1 MKKVFAFMIGTVILS
16 VSALGTFAAE
26 DAAVP
31 EETTLSQDI
40 EMTESEQQSDD
51 ITLSEDGEVTIGD
64 YSVITLQQNT
74 IDVSDDV
81 VMSYIDSM
89 STDLTAA
96 FSDIFPEAPEIT
108 DEIMSEYSEAYYGVQ
123 LDTVE
128 AAKVYIRET
137 LYSQNYR
144 AAFFA
149 ELLGSAQV
157 VSYPQKEYDMMREYA
172 ENEIA
177 YYAASSQIT
186 EDEMAQKAGFAS
198 SEDFIE
204 QEARSLVL
212 NALVFDKILDDLG
225 IECTQ
230 EEIDAA
236 LTDYIVSQGMATSD
250 ELEAFKESAG
260 ETWLW
265 LFTET
270 QYKAERVYNALQDR
284 VVIE

>member
-1 MKKVFAFMIGTVILS
+1 MKKVVALM
-16 VSALGTFAAE
+16 LGTLIVSMSAFSSYASEEAVSE
-26 DAAVP
+26 DAVI
-31 EETTLSQDI
+31 SQD
-40 EMTESEQQSDD
+40 TELTGSEQSSED
-51 ITLSEDGEVTIGD
+51 ITLSETGEVSIGD
-64 YSVITLQQNT
+64 YSVITLQQNVLN
-74 IDVSDDV
+74 VSDDT

-108 DEIMSEYSEAYYGVQ
+108 DEIMAEYSEAYYGVQ

-128 AAKVYIRET
+128 AAKAYISET
-137 LYSQNYR
+137 LYNQNYR

-149 ELLGSAQV
+149 ELLGDAQV
-157 VSYPQKEYDMMREYA
+157 VSYPQKEYDMMKEYA

-177 YYAASSQIT
+177 YYASASQIT
-186 EDEMAQKAGFAS
+186 EDEMAQKAGFVSA
-198 SEDFIE
+198 EDFIE

-230 EEIDAA
+230 EDIDAA

-270 QYKAERVYNALQDR
+270 QYKAEKVYEALQDR

>member
-1 MKKVFAFMIGTVILS
+1 MKKVVALM
-16 VSALGTFAAE
+16 LGTLIVSMSAFSSYASEEAVSE
-26 DAAVP
+26 DAV
-31 EETTLSQDI
+31 LSQD
-40 EMTESEQQSDD
+40 TEVTGSDQASEK
-51 ITLSEDGEVTIGD
+51 ITLSEDGEVTLGD
-64 YSVITLQQNT
+64 YSVITLQQNVL
-74 IDVSDDV
+74 DVSDDT

-96 FSDIFPEAPEIT
+96 FSDIFPEEPEIT

-128 AAKVYIRET
+128 AAKAYIRET
-137 LYSQNYR
+137 LYNQNYR

-149 ELLGSAQV
+149 ELLGNAQV
-157 VSYPQKEYDMMREYA
+157 VSYSQKEYDMMKEYA

-177 YYAASSQIT
+177 YYASVSQIT
-186 EDEMAQKAGFAS
+186 EDEMAQKAGFVSA
-198 SEDFIE
+198 EDFIE

-230 EEIDAA
+230 EDVDAA

-250 ELEAFKESAG
+250 ELEEFKESAG

-270 QYKAERVYNALQDR
+270 QYKAEKVYEALQDR